1 MISWLLSMQAMA
13 STVAIVNTTVI
24 PVSSPIQ
31 EQSTIVFEDGLIVA
45 VGQDVEVPD
54 GATIVDGT
62 DRYVMPGLIDVHSHM
77 GVYPW
82 YGARAHGDGNETTD
96 PVTARV
102 LAEDSFKVEDPH
114 CQSESRWHHHHP
126 SLTWISKLD
135 RW

>member
-13 STVAIVNTTVI
+13 STVAIVNATVI
-24 PVSSPIQ
+24 PVSSPVQ
-31 EQSTIVFEDGLIVA
+31 KQSTILFEDGLIVA

-82 YGARAHGDGNETTD
+82 
-96 PVTARV
+96 P
-102 LAEDSFKVEDPH
+102 P
-114 CQSESRWHHHHP
+114 CQS
-126 SLTWISKLD
+126 TW
-135 RW
+135 RR

>member
-1 MISWLLSMQAMA
+1 MQAMA

-82 YGARAHGDGNETTD
+82 Y
-96 PVTARV
+96 
-102 LAEDSFKVEDPH
+102 KW
-114 CQSESRWHHHHP
+114 CESAWR
-126 SLTWISKLD
+126 
-135 RW
+135 R